1 VISRI
6 PIQIRSKTA
15 PETVPEGAIR
25 FVRVPVNLQ
34 AGSTHLFLP
43 DRMSETD
50 ALAVVATVLQHTAA
64 SLQDFGPLTD

>member
-1 VISRI
+1 
-6 PIQIRSKTA
+6 
-15 PETVPEGAIR
+15 VPEGAIR